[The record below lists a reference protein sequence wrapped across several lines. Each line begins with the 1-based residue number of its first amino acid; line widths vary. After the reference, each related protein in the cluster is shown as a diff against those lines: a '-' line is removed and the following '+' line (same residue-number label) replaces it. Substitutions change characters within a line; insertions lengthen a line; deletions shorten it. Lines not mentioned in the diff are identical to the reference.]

1 MSTEEPKYIDK
12 AKDLGNRLLNAF
24 NSATGIPYAQI
35 NLATYDMTKLASL
48 FHLN

>member
-35 NLATYDMTKLASL
+35 NLATYDITKPA
-48 FHLN
+48 